1 MAWSEEIR
9 AQARELYCSDGLT
22 YEQVSAR
29 IGVPLRT
36 LHLWGKQ
43 ESWRGRREVIAE
55 DLSTIYEATIKLR
68 KKLITG
74 VLESLESGVDPQKI
88 FAVSAL
94 EGATAKLAALGP
106 ASLPEAETQ
115 PREINGPEDAVLALE
130 DAVSVEVN
138 RMLTQPGAINLA
150 RIKELKQ
157 TLDYIRDLKKEFSGP
172 ADTVSRGL
180 SDEMADEIRNKILG
194 R

>member
-1 MAWSEEIR
+1 MKS
-9 AQARELYCSDGLT
+9 
-22 YEQVSAR
+22 
-29 IGVPLRT
+29 
-36 LHLWGKQ
+36 
-43 ESWRGRREVIAE
+43 
-55 DLSTIYEATIKLR
+55 TIKLR

-130 DAVSVEVN
+130 DAVSIEVN

-157 TLDYIRDLKKEFSGP
+157 SLDYIRDLKKEFSGP
-172 ADTVSRGL
+172 ADTAPGGL
-180 SDEMADEIRNKILG
+180 SDEFVAEIRSKFLG
-194 R
+194 D